1 MLYIYI
7 YIYTHTHIYIG
18 TTVFPVPSK
27 GLELTRN
34 GYVFTGE
41 MNNGGN
47 HYILTSS
54 TTKTGAASPSGSG
67 VFFSL
72 LYSI

>member
-41 MNNGGN
+41 MNEWW
-47 HYILTSS
+47 
-54 TTKTGAASPSGSG
+54 
-67 VFFSL
+67 
-72 LYSI
+72 